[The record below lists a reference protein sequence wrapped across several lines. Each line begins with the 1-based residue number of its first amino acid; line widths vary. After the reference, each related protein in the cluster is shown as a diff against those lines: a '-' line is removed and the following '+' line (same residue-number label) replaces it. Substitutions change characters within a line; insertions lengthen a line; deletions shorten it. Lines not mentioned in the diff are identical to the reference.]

1 MNTQKLTPK
10 ERFDL
15 VMECR
20 SSGLSD
26 QQWCLEHG
34 ISRTTLYN
42 WISRFRENGFPNV
55 LELQRK
61 HNGCNSAK
69 QEVVKL
75 QIVPEPE
82 MQPSCSDEELTFKQL
97 NQVAPI
103 MDSFTTTFAPVAE
116 ICCNDV
122 IIRISNEISLEVA
135 NILLSYVGGAL

>member
-1 MNTQKLTPK
+1 MNTYKLTPK

-34 ISRTTLYN
+34 ISRTTL
-42 WISRFRENGFPNV
+42 
-55 LELQRK
+55 
-61 HNGCNSAK
+61 
-69 QEVVKL
+69 
-75 QIVPEPE
+75 
-82 MQPSCSDEELTFKQL
+82 SDEELTFKQL

-122 IIRISNEISLEVA
+122 IIRISNEISSA
-135 NILLSYVGGAL
+135 TA